1 VTKRSR
7 PMHWVAAALVAM
19 LALAASGC
27 GGGGGGNGGSQAT
40 AGITPNTVTLGSHQ
54 PLTGSAAPGYSEI
67 APGADAYFKYLNSK
81 GGVNGR
87 QIQFIYRDDGYNPT
101 NTSNIV
107 RQLVLQDRVFGI
119 LLGLGTPTHT
129 KVVDYLNA
137 SHVPDMFVASGCP
150 CWDQPQ
156 KQPYTYGWQPD
167 YLIEGKILG
176 NYIKEHFPNQKIA
189 YFYQNDDFG
198 QGGVKGLD
206 QYIPPNQVVSR
217 QPYQPTNTNV
227 GPQISAIQASGAQLV
242 VSFSIPAFTALAE
255 LNSVKLGY
263 KPQFVVSNVGS
274 DPATVGSLMQS
285 FSKGTA
291 TSPLLEGMITDGYLP
306 SPGDTSNGWIKLF
319 KQVHDQFEPQAPFDA
334 NAEYG
339 MAAAYTF
346 AQALKKA
353 GPNPTRQGIVNAMN
367 GGIAQGPGL
376 VPYRYSQTSHAG
388 FIGTQI
394 GAIQGGKVVLSGTP
408 LTTDDANG
416 PIVPF
421 TNPQPQP
428 SANGLP

>member
-1 VTKRSR
+1 
-7 PMHWVAAALVAM
+7 
-19 LALAASGC
+19 
-27 GGGGGGNGGSQAT
+27 
-40 AGITPNTVTLGSHQ
+40 VTLGSHQ
-54 PLTGSAAPGYSEI
+54 PLTGPAAPGYSEI
-67 APGADAYFKYLNSK
+67 APAADAFFKYLNSK

-87 QIQFIYRDDGYNPT
+87 QIQLTYRDDGYNPT
-101 NTSNIV
+101 NTSNVV

-137 SHVPDMFVASGCP
+137 SHVPDLFVASGCP
-150 CWDQPQ
+150 CWDEP
-156 KQPYTYGWQPD
+156 KQHPFTYGWQPD
-167 YLIEGKILG
+167 YVVEGKILG
-176 NYIKEHFPNQKIA
+176 NYIKQHYPNQKIA

-227 GPQISAIQASGAQLV
+227 GPQISAIQASGAQIV
-242 VSFSIPAFTALAE
+242 VSFSIPAYTALAE

-263 KPQFVVSNVGS
+263 KPQYVVSNVGS
-274 DPATVGSLMQS
+274 DPATVGALMQS
-285 FSKGTA
+285 FSKGAA
-291 TSPLLEGMITDGYLP
+291 TSPLLEGIVTDGYLP
-306 SPGDTSNGWIKLF
+306 PPGDGSNGWVKMF
-319 KQVHDQFEPQAPFDA
+319 KQAHDQFQPQAPFDA
-334 NAEYG
+334 NTEYG

-353 GPNPTRQGIVNAMN
+353 GPNPTRQGIVNAIN
-367 GGIAQGPGL
+367 GGLSQGPGL
-376 VPYRYSQTSHAG
+376 VPYRYSNTSHAG
-388 FIGTQI
+388 FTGTQI

-408 LTTDDANG
+408 LTTDDGNG

-428 SANGLP
+428 GANGVVMP